1 MSSNSNVEFIDTSK
15 ECYKQMVNLSKN
27 ALKAGGKVVT
37 KILRENILV
46 RTGGLKKSITAWAKI
61 NRKTGNPYMD
71 IGYRSREQMRK
82 RGVKFFVNPAW
93 FEFGTKPHTIMTRDL
108 KYQGKSS
115 YKLTNSDT
123 GTQFGVI
130 VQHPGM
136 RNKNFLRNTVY
147 DNIDAIKEAQ
157 EEYLGQLTDIM
168 ISNGANI
175 TINEEDEEID

>member
-15 ECYKQMVNLSKN
+15 ECYKEMVNLSKK

-37 KILRENILV
+37 KILREKVPV

-61 NRKTGNPYMD
+61 NRKTGIPYME
-71 IGYRSREQMRK
+71 IGYRSRAQMIK

-93 FEFGTKPHTIMTRDL
+93 FEFGTKPHKIMTTE
-108 KYQGKSS
+108 YSVQGKSS
-115 YKLTNSDT
+115 YKLTSGDT

-136 RNKNFLRNTVY
+136 GSKNFLRNTVY
-147 DNIDAIKEAQ
+147 DNIEAIKEAQ

-168 ISNGANI
+168 ISAGANI
-175 TINEEDEEID
+175 EINEEDEEID